1 MYMSKQGKS
10 RKSLVVGILATV
22 VLLSALLV
30 VVLSACTGTEPAP
43 TTEPSVSSDVVE
55 KAELYWNIDRA
66 LYDGKSEAGMS
77 SRKIGSDG
85 YYHIRFFKDGQTV
98 ELLATDKAMVNNIE
112 VRDLMGIV
120 TDEDG
125 VITDVVPL
133 EQMPV
138 QKLGWK
144 FYVQSV
150 GGNVVKVN
158 SSDKFNGME
167 LVLKL
172 GLLYL
177 VLRKGHQAANLK

>member
-77 SRKIGSDG
+77 SRQQESDG
-85 YYHIRFFKDGQTV
+85 YFHIRFFYQGETV
-98 ELLATDKAMVNNIE
+98 ELRAADRKVINAIDVN
-112 VRDLMGIV
+112 DLMGLEFDSNGII
-120 TDEDG
+120 TG
-125 VITDVVPL
+125 VKSGSKITLKPMG
-133 EQMPV
+133 EATRAQFATIIARFAQM
-138 QKLGWK
+138 
-144 FYVQSV
+144 
-150 GGNVVKVN
+150 GN
-158 SSDKFNGME
+158 
-167 LVLKL
+167 
-172 GLLYL
+172 
-177 VLRKGHQAANLK
+177 